1 MNHPAE
7 TWHDAVAD
15 AEAVA
20 RVLATLDPAEW
31 TVYRDVRWPTRE
43 FASLDHVVVGR
54 KGVFVID
61 SLGWSGRVHVA
72 QDQVR
77 LNGCVRD
84 SELGGAVE
92 AAAAVVELLGSTDE
106 REVQPVL
113 CFVRDEWLTGTAR
126 GVLVCSTSNL
136 GSMLLGRSLRLR
148 PERVRA
154 ITRTL
159 DRQDSGHPRPTARPT
174 VVPSPPAAAPGRR
187 TVPASV
193 VVAGTLM
200 IALMFCVMFFGF

>member
-1 MNHPAE
+1 MNKDREAISMSHPAE
-7 TWHDAVAD
+7 TWHDAEAD

-20 RVLATLDPAEW
+20 RVLATLDPTEW

-61 SLGWSGRVHVA
+61 SLSWSGRVNVA
-72 QDQVR
+72 QDQIR

-92 AAAAVVELLGSTDE
+92 AAAAVADLLGSTDE

-113 CFVRDEWLTGTAR
+113 CFVRDGDRASYR
-126 GVLVCSTSNL
+126 PGL
-136 GSMLLGRSLRLR
+136 G
-148 PERVRA
+148 
-154 ITRTL
+154 
-159 DRQDSGHPRPTARPT
+159 
-174 VVPSPPAAAPGRR
+174 GRR
-187 TVPASV
+187 RD
-193 VVAGTLM
+193 AGDRRPDLRHVLR
-200 IALMFCVMFFGF
+200 ILRSSCHDRRISRGDRRRS

>member
-61 SLGWSGRVHVA
+61 SLGWSGRVNVA
-72 QDQVR
+72 QDQIR

-92 AAAAVVELLGSTDE
+92 AAAAVADLLGSTDE

-113 CFVRDEWLTGTAR
+113 CFVRDEWLTGRAR

-136 GSMLLGRSLRLR
+136 GSMLLGRSPRLR

-154 ITRTL
+154 ITREL
-159 DRQDSGHPRPTARPT
+159 ARHDSDNVRPMPRPT
-174 VVPSPPAAAPGRR
+174 VVPSAPATERR
-187 TVPASV
+187 TVPVSV
-193 VVAGTLM
+193 VAAGMLV
-200 IALMFCVMFFGF
+200 IAVLICVMFFGF